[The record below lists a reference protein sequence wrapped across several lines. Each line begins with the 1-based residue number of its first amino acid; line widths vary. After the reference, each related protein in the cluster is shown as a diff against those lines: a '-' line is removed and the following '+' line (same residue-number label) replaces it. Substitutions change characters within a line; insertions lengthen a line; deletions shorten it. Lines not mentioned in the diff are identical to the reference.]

1 MTEELK
7 TKYENLKSYLFL
19 LRSVAVAYSGGVDST
34 LLLKVA
40 HDVLGDAAVAMV
52 GHSEFYPKREG
63 NEAADFCRK
72 EGIRQID
79 VLIDVLKIDG
89 VSHNPKDRCY
99 ICKHALFS
107 RLLELAAEND
117 IAYVAEGSNLDD
129 EGDYRPGLK
138 AIAELKILSPL
149 RAAGFTK
156 ADVRALSKEL
166 GLPTWSKPSYAC
178 LASRFVYGETL
189 NDEKLHMVDAA
200 EQQLIDLGIVEERV
214 RIHGD
219 ENYIARIEV
228 LPEDFENV
236 IKNREIIVSRLKEL
250 GFRYVT
256 LDLKGYRTG
265 AMNEV
270 LSADE
275 LSKGKSS
282 ILD

>member
-219 ENYIARIEV
+219 GNYIARIEV
-228 LPEDFENV
+228 LPEYFKNV

-275 LSKGKSS
+275 LSKGKSAE
-282 ILD
+282 

>member
-1 MTEELK
+1 M
-7 TKYENLKSYLFL
+7 
-19 LRSVAVAYSGGVDST
+19 
-34 LLLKVA
+34 
-40 HDVLGDAAVAMV
+40 
-52 GHSEFYPKREG
+52 
-63 NEAADFCRK
+63 
-72 EGIRQID
+72 
-79 VLIDVLKIDG
+79 
-89 VSHNPKDRCY
+89 
-99 ICKHALFS
+99 
-107 RLLELAAEND
+107 
-117 IAYVAEGSNLDD
+117 
-129 EGDYRPGLK
+129 K

-219 ENYIARIEV
+219 GRIEV

>member
-117 IAYVAEGSNLDD
+117 LAYVAEGSNLDD

-189 NDEKLHMVDAA
+189 NEEKLHMVDAA
-200 EQQLIDLGIVEERV
+200 EQLLIDLGIVEERV

-236 IKNREIIVSRLKEL
+236 IKNREIIVFRLKEL

-275 LSKGKSS
+275 LSKGKSAE
-282 ILD
+282 

>member
-219 ENYIARIEV
+219 G
-228 LPEDFENV
+228 
-236 IKNREIIVSRLKEL
+236 KNREIIVSRLKEL

-275 LSKGKSS
+275 LSKGKSAE
-282 ILD
+282 

>member
-117 IAYVAEGSNLDD
+117 LAYVAEGSNLDD

-189 NDEKLHMVDAA
+189 NEEKLHMVDAA
-200 EQQLIDLGIVEERV
+200 EQLLIDLGIVEERV

-236 IKNREIIVSRLKEL
+236 IKNREIIVFRLKEL

>member
-89 VSHNPKDRCY
+89 VSH
-99 ICKHALFS
+99 
-107 RLLELAAEND
+107 END

-219 ENYIARIEV
+219 GNYIARIEV

>member
-219 ENYIARIEV
+219 GNYIARIEV